1 MILTPTLLV
10 PPRVMG
16 AWHWLAAQA
25 GDLRQ
30 ERQPLIAVLQAHAER
45 GIAALALLVLDRRSP
60 TS

>member
-1 MILTPTLLV
+1 
-10 PPRVMG
+10 MG

-25 GDLRQ
+25 GDLSQ